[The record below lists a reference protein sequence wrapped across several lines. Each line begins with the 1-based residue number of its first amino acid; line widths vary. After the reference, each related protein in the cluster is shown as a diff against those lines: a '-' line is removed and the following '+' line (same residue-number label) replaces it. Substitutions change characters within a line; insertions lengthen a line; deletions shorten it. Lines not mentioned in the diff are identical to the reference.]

1 MRKKNFFS
9 TILSLLILIALIAC
23 GYIFFKDM
31 DGPSIAIAPDTGRVS
46 PHTPLQITLADP
58 SNIRSL
64 SVGVRRNN
72 VVTPIFQRHFEE
84 YLPQRTVEVSLK
96 NAGLRE
102 GAFELE
108 IKATDASLAG
118 FGQGNTRTE
127 VLAMRLDTQPPRIS
141 VKTLPPSVRRGGAA
155 AIRYTIDEEVTQSGV
170 LVAGYFVPG
179 FLQKD
184 GSYICFFPFP
194 YTMTAVEYKNAVELT
209 ATDMAGNVT
218 RSRLGL
224 LAYERNFKSDTI
236 SISDNFLASVNSKL
250 GYLAPNA
257 ANQLEGYLYINNQV
271 RAANVETL
279 RALRKD
285 TAAAML
291 WDGTFQRLPRSAAR
305 AGFGDHRYF
314 TYQGKQVGES
324 YHLGFDLA
332 SVRNAE
338 VPAANNGRVVFTGE
352 LGIYGNLIVIDH
364 GLGLMSLYSHL
375 SEIHVKVGDVVQKGA
390 IIAKTGSTGLAF
402 GDHLHFGMLVGG
414 VEVTPLE
421 WIDPK
426 WIKDNITGRL
436 NAHKGWL
443 FLCPLGHCPG
453 FGTSENPLSYEIFYA
468 IRIAAFSHLSTGVS
482 MERTF
487 CIIKPD
493 AVARN
498 LQGEILAM
506 IQAAG
511 LRVVA
516 MKQIRMTRQQAEGFY
531 AVHKER
537 PFFASL
543 TEYMSSGPVV
553 CAILEGDK
561 AISRYRELMGA
572 TNPANAAEGTIR
584 KKYAESIEANSVHG
598 SDAPETAAYEMA
610 YFFNALEI
618 TG

>member
-31 DGPSIAIAPDTGRVS
+31 DGPSIAIVPDTGRVS

-58 SNIRSL
+58 SNIRSI

-279 RALRKD
+279 RALRKEISTELEMAPYMVFSD
-285 TAAAML
+285 KAL
-291 WDGTFQRLPRSAAR
+291 RGLCRLRPQTR
-305 AGFGDHRYF
+305 DELI
-314 TYQGKQVGES
+314 QVNGIGEKKA
-324 YHLGFDLA
+324 D
-332 SVRNAE
+332 
-338 VPAANNGRVVFTGE
+338 
-352 LGIYGNLIVIDH
+352 
-364 GLGLMSLYSHL
+364 
-375 SEIHVKVGDVVQKGA
+375 
-390 IIAKTGSTGLAF
+390 AF
-402 GDHLHFGMLVGG
+402 GEQFMAAI
-414 VEVTPLE
+414 EE
-421 WIDPK
+421 
-426 WIKDNITGRL
+426 
-436 NAHKGWL
+436 
-443 FLCPLGHCPG
+443 FE
-453 FGTSENPLSYEIFYA
+453 SE
-468 IRIAAFSHLSTGVS
+468 H
-482 MERTF
+482 
-487 CIIKPD
+487 
-493 AVARN
+493 ARN
-498 LQGEILAM
+498 
-506 IQAAG
+506 
-511 LRVVA
+511 
-516 MKQIRMTRQQAEGFY
+516 
-531 AVHKER
+531 
-537 PFFASL
+537 
-543 TEYMSSGPVV
+543 
-553 CAILEGDK
+553 
-561 AISRYRELMGA
+561 GA
-572 TNPANAAEGTIR
+572 
-584 KKYAESIEANSVHG
+584 
-598 SDAPETAAYEMA
+598 
-610 YFFNALEI
+610 
-618 TG
+618 

>member
-31 DGPSIAIAPDTGRVS
+31 NGPSIAIVPDTGRVS

-58 SNIRSL
+58 SNIRSI

-236 SISDNFLASVNSKL
+236 SISDN
-250 GYLAPNA
+250 
-257 ANQLEGYLYINNQV
+257 
-271 RAANVETL
+271 
-279 RALRKD
+279 
-285 TAAAML
+285 
-291 WDGTFQRLPRSAAR
+291 
-305 AGFGDHRYF
+305 
-314 TYQGKQVGES
+314 
-324 YHLGFDLA
+324 
-332 SVRNAE
+332 
-338 VPAANNGRVVFTGE
+338 
-352 LGIYGNLIVIDH
+352 
-364 GLGLMSLYSHL
+364 
-375 SEIHVKVGDVVQKGA
+375 
-390 IIAKTGSTGLAF
+390 
-402 GDHLHFGMLVGG
+402 
-414 VEVTPLE
+414 
-421 WIDPK
+421 
-426 WIKDNITGRL
+426 
-436 NAHKGWL
+436 
-443 FLCPLGHCPG
+443 
-453 FGTSENPLSYEIFYA
+453 
-468 IRIAAFSHLSTGVS
+468 
-482 MERTF
+482 
-487 CIIKPD
+487 
-493 AVARN
+493 
-498 LQGEILAM
+498 
-506 IQAAG
+506 
-511 LRVVA
+511 
-516 MKQIRMTRQQAEGFY
+516 
-531 AVHKER
+531 
-537 PFFASL
+537 
-543 TEYMSSGPVV
+543 
-553 CAILEGDK
+553 
-561 AISRYRELMGA
+561 
-572 TNPANAAEGTIR
+572 
-584 KKYAESIEANSVHG
+584 
-598 SDAPETAAYEMA
+598 
-610 YFFNALEI
+610 
-618 TG
+618 

>member
-31 DGPSIAIAPDTGRVS
+31 DGPSIAIVPDTGRVS

-58 SNIRSL
+58 SNIRSI

-291 WDGTFQRLPRSAAR
+291 WDGMFQRLPRSAAR

-352 LGIYGNLIVIDH
+352 LGIYGNLVVIDH
-364 GLGLMSLYSHL
+364 GLGLQSLYSHM
-375 SEIHVKVGDVVQKGA
+375 SEIQTNVGATVKKGD
-390 IIAKTGSTGLAF
+390 IIGLTGTTGLAG
-402 GDHLHFGMLVGG
+402 GDHLHFGILMHGIQVQ
-414 VEVTPLE
+414 PLD
-421 WIDPK
+421 WLDPK
-426 WIKDNITGRL
+426 WIKNTITDRL
-436 NAHKGWL
+436 
-443 FLCPLGHCPG
+443 
-453 FGTSENPLSYEIFYA
+453 
-468 IRIAAFSHLSTGVS
+468 
-482 MERTF
+482 
-487 CIIKPD
+487 D
-493 AVARN
+493 
-498 LQGEILAM
+498 
-506 IQAAG
+506 AAG
-511 LRVVA
+511 
-516 MKQIRMTRQQAEGFY
+516 AE
-531 AVHKER
+531 R
-537 PFFASL
+537 
-543 TEYMSSGPVV
+543 
-553 CAILEGDK
+553 
-561 AISRYRELMGA
+561 
-572 TNPANAAEGTIR
+572 
-584 KKYAESIEANSVHG
+584 
-598 SDAPETAAYEMA
+598 
-610 YFFNALEI
+610 
-618 TG
+618 

>member
-31 DGPSIAIAPDTGRVS
+31 DGPSIAIVPDTGRVS

-58 SNIRSL
+58 SNIRSI

-96 NAGLRE
+96 NA
-102 GAFELE
+102 
-108 IKATDASLAG
+108 ASLAG

-155 AIRYTIDEEVTQSGV
+155 AIRYTIDEQVTQSGV

-291 WDGTFQRLPRSAAR
+291 WDGMFQRLPRSAAR

-352 LGIYGNLIVIDH
+352 LGIYGNLVVIDH

-402 GDHLHFGMLVGG
+402 GDHLHFGILVGG

-421 WIDPK
+421 WLDPQ
-426 WIKDNITGRL
+426 WIKGNITGRL
-436 NAHKGWL
+436 NA
-443 FLCPLGHCPG
+443 
-453 FGTSENPLSYEIFYA
+453 
-468 IRIAAFSHLSTGVS
+468 
-482 MERTF
+482 
-487 CIIKPD
+487 
-493 AVARN
+493 
-498 LQGEILAM
+498 Q
-506 IQAAG
+506 
-511 LRVVA
+511 
-516 MKQIRMTRQQAEGFY
+516 
-531 AVHKER
+531 
-537 PFFASL
+537 
-543 TEYMSSGPVV
+543 
-553 CAILEGDK
+553 
-561 AISRYRELMGA
+561 
-572 TNPANAAEGTIR
+572 
-584 KKYAESIEANSVHG
+584 
-598 SDAPETAAYEMA
+598 
-610 YFFNALEI
+610 
-618 TG
+618 

>member
-31 DGPSIAIAPDTGRVS
+31 DGPSIAIVPDTGRVS

-58 SNIRSL
+58 SNIRSI

-291 WDGTFQRLPRSAAR
+291 WDGMFQRLPRSAAR
-305 AGFGDHRYF
+305 APRRRAVSRMACTMKGPPWQWISATSSPVKVRGPGMNTASTSSSGAPSWSRARPRCSTQGRKPENF
-314 TYQGKQVGES
+314 TDAGLNMRERISRDCGPEMRTMPMPPAPGAVAMAAMVGI
-324 YHLGFDLA
+324 
-332 SVRNAE
+332 RNARD
-338 VPAANNGRVVFTGE
+338 G
-352 LGIYGNLIVIDH
+352 
-364 GLGLMSLYSHL
+364 
-375 SEIHVKVGDVVQKGA
+375 GA
-390 IIAKTGSTGLAF
+390 
-402 GDHLHFGMLVGG
+402 
-414 VEVTPLE
+414 
-421 WIDPK
+421 
-426 WIKDNITGRL
+426 
-436 NAHKGWL
+436 
-443 FLCPLGHCPG
+443 
-453 FGTSENPLSYEIFYA
+453 
-468 IRIAAFSHLSTGVS
+468 
-482 MERTF
+482 
-487 CIIKPD
+487 
-493 AVARN
+493 
-498 LQGEILAM
+498 
-506 IQAAG
+506 
-511 LRVVA
+511 
-516 MKQIRMTRQQAEGFY
+516 
-531 AVHKER
+531 
-537 PFFASL
+537 
-543 TEYMSSGPVV
+543 
-553 CAILEGDK
+553 
-561 AISRYRELMGA
+561 
-572 TNPANAAEGTIR
+572 
-584 KKYAESIEANSVHG
+584 
-598 SDAPETAAYEMA
+598 
-610 YFFNALEI
+610 
-618 TG
+618 

>member
-1 MRKKNFFS
+1 MGLDLPFAAALRSEDRERQQLALVDGQK
-9 TILSLLILIALIAC
+9 LSRIKIAEAVGGEIVLNVLLVLRRGGAW
-23 GYIFFKDM
+23 YE
-31 DGPSIAIAPDTGRVS
+31 VS
-46 PHTPLQITLADP
+46 PYALLWDDE
-58 SNIRSL
+58 NYYL
-64 SVGVRRNN
+64 VG
-72 VVTPIFQRHFEE
+72 
-84 YLPQRTVEVSLK
+84 Y
-96 NAGLRE
+96 
-102 GAFELE
+102 
-108 IKATDASLAG
+108 D
-118 FGQGNTRTE
+118 
-127 VLAMRLDTQPPRIS
+127 
-141 VKTLPPSVRRGGAA
+141 GGAA

-236 SISDNFLASVNSKL
+236 NISDNFLASVNSKL

-291 WDGTFQRLPRSAAR
+291 WDGMFQRLPRSAAR

-352 LGIYGNLIVIDH
+352 LGIYGNLVVIDH

-402 GDHLHFGMLVGG
+402 GDHLHFGILVGG

-421 WIDPK
+421 W
-426 WIKDNITGRL
+426 
-436 NAHKGWL
+436 
-443 FLCPLGHCPG
+443 
-453 FGTSENPLSYEIFYA
+453 
-468 IRIAAFSHLSTGVS
+468 
-482 MERTF
+482 
-487 CIIKPD
+487 
-493 AVARN
+493 
-498 LQGEILAM
+498 LA
-506 IQAAG
+506 
-511 LRVVA
+511 
-516 MKQIRMTRQQAEGFY
+516 
-531 AVHKER
+531 
-537 PFFASL
+537 
-543 TEYMSSGPVV
+543 
-553 CAILEGDK
+553 
-561 AISRYRELMGA
+561 
-572 TNPANAAEGTIR
+572 
-584 KKYAESIEANSVHG
+584 
-598 SDAPETAAYEMA
+598 
-610 YFFNALEI
+610 
-618 TG
+618 

>member
-31 DGPSIAIAPDTGRVS
+31 DGPSIAIVPDTGRVS

-58 SNIRSL
+58 SNIRSI

-84 YLPQRTVEVSLK
+84 YLPQRTIEVSLK

-224 LAYERNFKSDTI
+224 LAYERNFKNDTI

-291 WDGTFQRLPRSAAR
+291 WDGMFQRLPRSVAR

-352 LGIYGNLIVIDH
+352 LGIYGNLVVIDH

-402 GDHLHFGMLVGG
+402 GDHLHFGILVGG

-421 WIDPK
+421 WLDPK

-436 NAHKGWL
+436 NA
-443 FLCPLGHCPG
+443 
-453 FGTSENPLSYEIFYA
+453 
-468 IRIAAFSHLSTGVS
+468 
-482 MERTF
+482 
-487 CIIKPD
+487 
-493 AVARN
+493 
-498 LQGEILAM
+498 Q
-506 IQAAG
+506 
-511 LRVVA
+511 
-516 MKQIRMTRQQAEGFY
+516 
-531 AVHKER
+531 
-537 PFFASL
+537 
-543 TEYMSSGPVV
+543 
-553 CAILEGDK
+553 
-561 AISRYRELMGA
+561 
-572 TNPANAAEGTIR
+572 
-584 KKYAESIEANSVHG
+584 
-598 SDAPETAAYEMA
+598 
-610 YFFNALEI
+610 
-618 TG
+618 

>member
-1 MRKKNFFS
+1 M
-9 TILSLLILIALIAC
+9 
-23 GYIFFKDM
+23 
-31 DGPSIAIAPDTGRVS
+31 
-46 PHTPLQITLADP
+46 
-58 SNIRSL
+58 
-64 SVGVRRNN
+64 GVRRNN

-291 WDGTFQRLPRSAAR
+291 WDGMFQRLPRSAAR

-352 LGIYGNLIVIDH
+352 LGIYGNLVVIDH

-402 GDHLHFGMLVGG
+402 GDHLHFGILVGG

-421 WIDPK
+421 WLDPK

-436 NAHKGWL
+436 NA
-443 FLCPLGHCPG
+443 
-453 FGTSENPLSYEIFYA
+453 
-468 IRIAAFSHLSTGVS
+468 
-482 MERTF
+482 
-487 CIIKPD
+487 
-493 AVARN
+493 
-498 LQGEILAM
+498 Q
-506 IQAAG
+506 
-511 LRVVA
+511 
-516 MKQIRMTRQQAEGFY
+516 
-531 AVHKER
+531 
-537 PFFASL
+537 
-543 TEYMSSGPVV
+543 
-553 CAILEGDK
+553 
-561 AISRYRELMGA
+561 
-572 TNPANAAEGTIR
+572 
-584 KKYAESIEANSVHG
+584 
-598 SDAPETAAYEMA
+598 
-610 YFFNALEI
+610 
-618 TG
+618 

>member
-31 DGPSIAIAPDTGRVS
+31 NGPSIAIVPDTGRVS

-58 SNIRSL
+58 SNIRSI

-291 WDGTFQRLPRSAAR
+291 WDGMFQRLPRSAAR

-352 LGIYGNLIVIDH
+352 DHAAVIGCGDFTGELGIYGNLVVIDH

-402 GDHLHFGMLVGG
+402 GDHLHFGILVGG

-421 WIDPK
+421 WLDPK

-436 NAHKGWL
+436 NA
-443 FLCPLGHCPG
+443 
-453 FGTSENPLSYEIFYA
+453 
-468 IRIAAFSHLSTGVS
+468 
-482 MERTF
+482 
-487 CIIKPD
+487 
-493 AVARN
+493 
-498 LQGEILAM
+498 Q
-506 IQAAG
+506 
-511 LRVVA
+511 
-516 MKQIRMTRQQAEGFY
+516 
-531 AVHKER
+531 
-537 PFFASL
+537 
-543 TEYMSSGPVV
+543 
-553 CAILEGDK
+553 
-561 AISRYRELMGA
+561 
-572 TNPANAAEGTIR
+572 
-584 KKYAESIEANSVHG
+584 
-598 SDAPETAAYEMA
+598 
-610 YFFNALEI
+610 
-618 TG
+618 

>member
-1 MRKKNFFS
+1 
-9 TILSLLILIALIAC
+9 
-23 GYIFFKDM
+23 M
-31 DGPSIAIAPDTGRVS
+31 DGPSIAIVPDTGRVS

-58 SNIRSL
+58 SNIRSI

-224 LAYERNFKSDTI
+224 LAYERNFKAIPS
-236 SISDNFLASVNSKL
+236 ASRTTSWPASTASWL
-250 GYLAPNA
+250 SGPNA

-291 WDGTFQRLPRSAAR
+291 WTGCSSACPAPRPVPVLVITATSPTRASRWANPTIWVLTWPRSA
-305 AGFGDHRYF
+305 
-314 TYQGKQVGES
+314 
-324 YHLGFDLA
+324 
-332 SVRNAE
+332 
-338 VPAANNGRVVFTGE
+338 
-352 LGIYGNLIVIDH
+352 
-364 GLGLMSLYSHL
+364 M
-375 SEIHVKVGDVVQKGA
+375 
-390 IIAKTGSTGLAF
+390 
-402 GDHLHFGMLVGG
+402 
-414 VEVTPLE
+414 
-421 WIDPK
+421 PK
-426 WIKDNITGRL
+426 SPQPI
-436 NAHKGWL
+436 
-443 FLCPLGHCPG
+443 
-453 FGTSENPLSYEIFYA
+453 
-468 IRIAAFSHLSTGVS
+468 
-482 MERTF
+482 
-487 CIIKPD
+487 
-493 AVARN
+493 
-498 LQGEILAM
+498 
-506 IQAAG
+506 
-511 LRVVA
+511 
-516 MKQIRMTRQQAEGFY
+516 
-531 AVHKER
+531 
-537 PFFASL
+537 
-543 TEYMSSGPVV
+543 
-553 CAILEGDK
+553 
-561 AISRYRELMGA
+561 
-572 TNPANAAEGTIR
+572 
-584 KKYAESIEANSVHG
+584 
-598 SDAPETAAYEMA
+598 TAAWSSPVSSA
-610 YFFNALEI
+610 FTATSSSSTTAWDSCPSTPI
-618 TG
+618 

>member
-31 DGPSIAIAPDTGRVS
+31 DGPSIAIVPDTGRVS

-58 SNIRSL
+58 SNIRSI

-194 YTMTAVEYKNAVELT
+194 YTMSAVEYKNAVELT

-291 WDGTFQRLPRSAAR
+291 WDGMFQRLPRSAAR

-314 TYQGKQVGES
+314 TYQGKQVTVTYQGKVVN
-324 YHLGFDLA
+324 A
-332 SVRNAE
+332 SKANQGLNQILITSNWLPNV
-338 VPAANNGRVVFTGE
+338 VPPDVPTPGPGTDETPVPTYDVNLKKISAAD
-352 LGIYGNLIVIDH
+352 GNKVIQGAKFKLHND
-364 GLGLMSLYSHL
+364 SLNQWY
-375 SEIHVKVGDVVQKGA
+375 VWN
-390 IIAKTGSTGLAF
+390 TGSNQWTFTTDESKATEFSTNASGVINFTRLGAGTYTVKETQVPTGYFSFVKPSFTLKITDDGHVTITGKDQPGLTGTVNNAD
-402 GDHLHFGMLVGG
+402 GKTTTPTAVVKNIDNITQLPQTGATTMAVMLVGAFAIILVATASG
-414 VEVTPLE
+414 FAAYRVRHE
-421 WIDPK
+421 
-426 WIKDNITGRL
+426 NIGD
-436 NAHKGWL
+436 G
-443 FLCPLGHCPG
+443 P
-453 FGTSENPLSYEIFYA
+453 
-468 IRIAAFSHLSTGVS
+468 IAA
-482 MERTF
+482 
-487 CIIKPD
+487 
-493 AVARN
+493 
-498 LQGEILAM
+498 
-506 IQAAG
+506 
-511 LRVVA
+511 
-516 MKQIRMTRQQAEGFY
+516 
-531 AVHKER
+531 
-537 PFFASL
+537 
-543 TEYMSSGPVV
+543 
-553 CAILEGDK
+553 
-561 AISRYRELMGA
+561 
-572 TNPANAAEGTIR
+572 
-584 KKYAESIEANSVHG
+584 
-598 SDAPETAAYEMA
+598 
-610 YFFNALEI
+610 
-618 TG
+618 

>member
-31 DGPSIAIAPDTGRVS
+31 DGPSIAIVPDTGRVS

-58 SNIRSL
+58 SNIRSI

-224 LAYERNFKSDTI
+224 LAYERNFK
-236 SISDNFLASVNSKL
+236 K
-250 GYLAPNA
+250 
-257 ANQLEGYLYINNQV
+257 
-271 RAANVETL
+271 
-279 RALRKD
+279 
-285 TAAAML
+285 
-291 WDGTFQRLPRSAAR
+291 
-305 AGFGDHRYF
+305 RYH
-314 TYQGKQVGES
+314 Q
-324 YHLGFDLA
+324 HLGQLPGQRQQQAGLSGPQRRQSAGRIPLYQQPGPRGQRRDPACPAQGHRSGHALG
-332 SVRNAE
+332 RD
-338 VPAANNGRVVFTGE
+338 VPAPA
-352 LGIYGNLIVIDH
+352 
-364 GLGLMSLYSHL
+364 
-375 SEIHVKVGDVVQKGA
+375 
-390 IIAKTGSTGLAF
+390 
-402 GDHLHFGMLVGG
+402 
-414 VEVTPLE
+414 PL
-421 WIDPK
+421 
-426 WIKDNITGRL
+426 R
-436 NAHKGWL
+436 
-443 FLCPLGHCPG
+443 
-453 FGTSENPLSYEIFYA
+453 
-468 IRIAAFSHLSTGVS
+468 
-482 MERTF
+482 
-487 CIIKPD
+487 
-493 AVARN
+493 
-498 LQGEILAM
+498 
-506 IQAAG
+506 
-511 LRVVA
+511 
-516 MKQIRMTRQQAEGFY
+516 
-531 AVHKER
+531 
-537 PFFASL
+537 
-543 TEYMSSGPVV
+543 GP
-553 CAILEGDK
+553 C
-561 AISRYRELMGA
+561 R
-572 TNPANAAEGTIR
+572 
-584 KKYAESIEANSVHG
+584 
-598 SDAPETAAYEMA
+598 
-610 YFFNALEI
+610 FW
-618 TG
+618 